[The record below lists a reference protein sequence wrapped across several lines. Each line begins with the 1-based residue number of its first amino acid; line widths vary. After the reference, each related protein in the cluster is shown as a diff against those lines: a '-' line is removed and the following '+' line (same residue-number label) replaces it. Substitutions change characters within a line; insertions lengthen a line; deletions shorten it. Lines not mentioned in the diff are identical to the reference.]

1 MKLWIQIS
9 RGTQPY
15 ELRNMSASHYE
26 KYPLANGCQDIFSQ
40 LIIKE

>member
-15 ELRNMSASHYE
+15 ELRNMSAPHYE
-26 KYPLANGCQDIFSQ
+26 KYPLAKWMPRYFQSVNY
-40 LIIKE
+40 